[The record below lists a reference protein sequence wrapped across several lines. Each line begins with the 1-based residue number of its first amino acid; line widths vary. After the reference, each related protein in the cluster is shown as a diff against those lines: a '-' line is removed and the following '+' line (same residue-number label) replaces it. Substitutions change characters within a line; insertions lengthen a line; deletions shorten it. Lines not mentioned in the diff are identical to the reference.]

1 MPNNTKPGPCP
12 KCGGEMKKGFYY
24 VRNNANAI
32 VHNYNV
38 WVEGEKDRITD
49 YMGSDAAWPQ
59 YPITPFKCSGCGYI
73 EQYADDAE
81 KWRH

>member
-1 MPNNTKPGPCP
+1 MPNNTKLQPCP
-12 KCGGEMKKGFYY
+12 KCGGEMRKGFYY
-24 VRNNANAI
+24 IRNNENAI
-32 VHNYNV
+32 VHNYTV
-38 WVEGEKDRITD
+38 WVEGEKDKITD
-49 YMGSDAAWPQ
+49 YIGTNASAPQ